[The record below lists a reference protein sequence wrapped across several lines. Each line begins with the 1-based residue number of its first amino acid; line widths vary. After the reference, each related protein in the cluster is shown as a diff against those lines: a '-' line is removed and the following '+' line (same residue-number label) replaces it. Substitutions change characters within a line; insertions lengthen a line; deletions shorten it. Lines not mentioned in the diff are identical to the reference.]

1 MDSDVILD
9 VSGFVLRKLFSV
21 LPVTTEIINA
31 SFKTV
36 VQVQNVVKRHLD
48 SPPFFIRDRKN
59 GGLLVV

>member
-48 SPPFFIRDRKN
+48 YD
-59 GGLLVV
+59 

>member
-1 MDSDVILD
+1 MSSVANHRVDILGQDVILD

-36 VQVQNVVKRHLD
+36 VQVQNVVKRHY
-48 SPPFFIRDRKN
+48 KYK
-59 GGLLVV
+59 